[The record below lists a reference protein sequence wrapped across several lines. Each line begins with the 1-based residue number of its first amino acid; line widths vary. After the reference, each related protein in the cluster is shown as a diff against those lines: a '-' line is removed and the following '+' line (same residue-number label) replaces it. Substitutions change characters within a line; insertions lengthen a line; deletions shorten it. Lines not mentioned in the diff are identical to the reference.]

1 LLGPVVAAAQAAYFQ
16 QIVLISAFALN
27 HNEQAPTL
35 REHNAIYLAAG
46 DGKTAPRRLDFTAS
60 SRTQPLRKA
69 RSLVTRRPGKELMD
83 RVLQPD
89 QRRPTSWSRPPLTFA
104 SVVQLHGFVQPVE
117 NDFVFVR

>member
-1 LLGPVVAAAQAAYFQ
+1 MPRSRCVGAGIDGSAARREYPALLGPVVAAAQAAYFQ

-83 RVLQPD
+83 RVLQY
-89 QRRPTSWSRPPLTFA
+89 QMM
-104 SVVQLHGFVQPVE
+104 
-117 NDFVFVR
+117 